1 MDNRQRDRRPAGDPR
16 PGGRRRTIAAGGA
29 VLCASTALYPVFSG
43 TAWFWAGAGA
53 TVTVAAVG
61 MATRLRRLPV
71 LVCLLAGVAGLL
83 LYLNLIFS
91 HARSLAL
98 VVPTPSS
105 LAALGHLAGQG
116 ITQSN
121 MYAPPVPELGG
132 MLLLM
137 TIGIG
142 VAALFAD
149 LLAMRLN
156 KAALAG
162 VPLLLLFA
170 EPFMLS
176 VSRGWAGTTIVFCV
190 SAAGYLTMLAGQGRE
205 RIDEWERLPV
215 GASGEGRPGLR
226 HRDPDTSA
234 LTATGRRIGFASI
247 VVALIVPIA
256 VPGLH
261 VTRLFGS
268 GTPGIGG
275 SQGSISFPDPQ
286 TQISGD
292 LREGTAGS
300 VLSYTTT
307 ASNPGYLQIYVLDD
321 LTATGW
327 TFSPAHLIPFIS
339 AIPLSAENSAAVSL
353 PALPAPPAPPA
364 GSQSPSGTGD
374 HTSAR
379 EPTTTTHVTI
389 DGGVTQSSDF
399 PLPTPYPA
407 VSVNVPGST
416 QVDPDNLMIFDSGT
430 RASGLQYSVTSLDPS
445 PSEQALSAAGA
456 PPASITSHYLEVPAS
471 YDSLRSLADGIATG
485 ASTPYA
491 KAVALQDWLADGNFV
506 YSLNAPAITSAAKLQ
521 NFLVNTRT
529 GYCQQFADAMAV
541 LARLLGIPSRVAYG
555 YTQGVKQKDGSWLV
569 TTHDAHAWPELYFQ
583 GYGWLRFEPTP
594 GGTNGQGTAT
604 APPYAKP
611 QSGQIAPGST
621 VPTTDAGGT
630 TSDGTNG
637 TGQSSAPRNH
647 RITPSDLSGGGGNPA
662 HPAAA
667 AGGPDPWAL
676 AGLSLLGL
684 LILLSAAPAGARAV
698 IRRRRWRAGA
708 RAGDAGLSG
717 AAWRELQDVLADSR
731 AGYRASETPRA
742 LATRVTGELRL
753 GSDAATALRHVT
765 MAAERAQYSAAPAD
779 GTTLRHDST
788 IARRA
793 IAAAVP
799 RRSRWLMRVFPLSV
813 IAPVTFALARAT
825 AAARRLST
833 GRPGPGKLTRTQAEL
848 GPGH

>member
-1 MDNRQRDRRPAGDPR
+1 
-16 PGGRRRTIAAGGA
+16 
-29 VLCASTALYPVFSG
+29 
-43 TAWFWAGAGA
+43 
-53 TVTVAAVG
+53 
-61 MATRLRRLPV
+61 
-71 LVCLLAGVAGLL
+71 
-83 LYLNLIFS
+83 
-91 HARSLAL
+91 
-98 VVPTPSS
+98 
-105 LAALGHLAGQG
+105 
-116 ITQSN
+116 
-121 MYAPPVPELGG
+121 
-132 MLLLM
+132 
-137 TIGIG
+137 
-142 VAALFAD
+142 AD
-149 LLAMRLN
+149 LLAVRLN

-170 EPFMLS
+170 APFTLS
-176 VSRGWAGTTIVFCV
+176 VSRGWVGTTIVFCV
-190 SAAGYLTMLAGQGRE
+190 SAAGYLTMLAQQGRE
-205 RIDEWERLPV
+205 RIAEWERLPID
-215 GASGEGRPGLR
+215 ASAESGPSLR
-226 HRDPDTSA
+226 HRAPDTSA
-234 LTATGRRIGFASI
+234 LAATGRRIGFASI

-268 GTPGIGG
+268 GSPGIGG
-275 SQGSISFPDPQ
+275 DGQGSISFPDPQ

-292 LREGTAGS
+292 LREGTARS

-307 ASNPGYLQIYVLDD
+307 ASNPSYLQIYVLDD

-327 TFSPAHLIPFIS
+327 TFSPAHLVPFIS
-339 AIPLSAENSAAVSL
+339 TIPRSAENSAAVSL
-353 PALPAPPAPPA
+353 PSPPAPT
-364 GSQSPSGTGD
+364 GSQSSSGPRD
-374 HTSAR
+374 HTSDR
-379 EPTTTTHVTI
+379 EPTATTHITI
-389 DGGVTQSSDF
+389 DGSVTQSSDF

-407 VSVNVPGST
+407 VSVDVPGST

-430 RASGLQYSVTSLDPS
+430 RASGLQYSVASLDLA
-445 PSEQALSAAGA
+445 PSEQALSDAGA
-456 PPASITSHYLEVPAS
+456 PSSSVASQYLEVPAS
-471 YDSLRSLADGIATG
+471 YDSLRSLAMSTVKG

-491 KAVALQDWLADGNFV
+491 KALALQDWLADGSFA

-521 NFLVNTRT
+521 NFLFNTRT

-555 YTQGVKQKDGSWLV
+555 YTQGTKQKDGSWLV

-604 APPYAKP
+604 APSYANRQP
-611 QSGQIAPGST
+611 GQIAPGAT

-630 TSDGTNG
+630 TSGGTGG
-637 TGQSSAPRNH
+637 TGQSSAPGNH
-647 RITPSDLSGGGGNPA
+647 RIIPNDQGGGSGNPGQS
-662 HPAAA
+662 AAA

-684 LILLSAAPAGARAV
+684 LILLSAAPGAARIV

-717 AAWRELQDVLADSR
+717 AAWRELIDVLADSR
-731 AGYRASETPRA
+731 AGYRPSETPRA

-753 GSDAATALRHVT
+753 GPDAATALRHVT

-779 GTTLRHDST
+779 GSTLRHDSA

-799 RRSRWLMRVFPLSV
+799 RRSRWLMRVFPLSA
-813 IAPVTFALARAT
+813 IAPVTSALARAAT
-825 AAARRLST
+825 AARRPST
-833 GRPGPGKLTRTQAEL
+833 GRPGIQGRAS
-848 GPGH
+848 

>member
-1 MDNRQRDRRPAGDPR
+1 MDNRQHDRRPAGDPR
-16 PGGRRRTIAAGGA
+16 PGGRRRTIAAAGA

-53 TVTVAAVG
+53 TLTVAAVG

-71 LVCLLAGVAGLL
+71 PVCLLAGLAALL

-91 HARSLAL
+91 HTRSLAL
-98 VVPTPSS
+98 IVPTPSS

-142 VAALFAD
+142 VAAVFAD
-149 LLAMRLN
+149 LLAVRLN
-156 KAALAG
+156 KVALAG

-170 EPFMLS
+170 APFMLS
-176 VSRGWAGTTIVFCV
+176 VSRGWMGTTIVFCV
-190 SAAGYLTMLAGQGRE
+190 SAAGYLTLLAEQGRE
-205 RIDEWERLPV
+205 RIDEWERLPAD
-215 GASGEGRPGLR
+215 ASGESGPGLR
-226 HRDPDTSA
+226 HRAPDTSA
-234 LTATGRRIGFASI
+234 IAATGRRIGFASI
-247 VVALIVPIA
+247 VVALIVPVA

-275 SQGSISFPDPQ
+275 NGQGSISFPDPQ

-307 ASNPGYLQIYVLDD
+307 ASSPGYLQIYVLDD
-321 LTATGW
+321 LTAAGW

-339 AIPLSAENSAAVSL
+339 AIPLSAESSAAVSL
-353 PALPAPPAPPA
+353 PALPAPT

-374 HTSAR
+374 HTSGR

-389 DGGVTQSSDF
+389 DGSVTQSSDF

-407 VSVNVPGST
+407 VSVDVPGST
-416 QVDPDNLMIFDSGT
+416 QVDPDNLMIFDGGT
-430 RASGLQYSVTSLDPS
+430 RASGLQYSVASLDLS
-445 PSEQALSAAGA
+445 PSEQALSDAGA
-456 PPASITSHYLEVPAS
+456 PPSSIASQYLEVPAS
-471 YDSLRSLADGIATG
+471 YDSLRSLAMSIVTG
-485 ASTPYA
+485 ASTPYE
-491 KAVALQDWLADGNFV
+491 KAIALQDWLADGSFA

-529 GYCQQFADAMAV
+529 GYCQQFAYAMAV

-555 YTQGVKQKDGSWLV
+555 YTQGAKQKDGSWLV
-569 TTHDAHAWPELYFQ
+569 TTHDAHAWPQLYFQ

-594 GGTNGQGTAT
+594 GGANGQGTAT
-604 APPYAKP
+604 SPSYAKP

-621 VPTTDAGGT
+621 VPITNGGGT
-630 TSDGTNG
+630 TSGGTG
-637 TGQSSAPRNH
+637 GAGQSSAPRNH
-647 RITPSDLSGGGGNPA
+647 RIIPNDQGGGGGNPA
-662 HPAAA
+662 HPAAT
-667 AGGPDPWAL
+667 AGGPDLWAL

-684 LILLSAAPAGARAV
+684 LILLSATPAAARAV

-753 GSDAATALRHVT
+753 GSDAVTALRHVT

-788 IARRA
+788 IVRRA

-813 IAPVTFALARAT
+813 IAPVTFALARAAT
-825 AAARRLST
+825 AARRPGT
-833 GRPGPGKLTRTQAEL
+833 GQPRGPRGPRGWQANADS
-848 GPGH
+848 G